1 MPMIL
6 TVSERAQ
13 HRPKE
18 RGAALISMLLISF
31 LLLAAG
37 GALIM
42 TTAMSATNAIDST
55 AEMQAYYAAQAG
67 LQATLNV
74 FRGNVAPNPLFDTS
88 SATASAN
95 YITFRKAVTAST
107 SNVSGDTNSARLS
120 RWLTYNSTYTD
131 RVLISSPYSP
141 LSGMAYSTA
150 ISDPDNSAQV
160 TYSTQGAFGSSS
172 AASTTT
178 KNYGNGNSK
187 VTVKF
192 DGQASTTINTS
203 GNSTLGSFTISGLG
217 SQSYTIPANET
228 FKLTIVQT
236 APFAMTTTISCTLSG
251 TISSTSGQLTITF
264 PTTSPANTNNLQ
276 GALYTRTANLFN
288 LPIDSTTPVAVAVTA
303 PEPTRLLAKVIGYGP
318 RAAKKQMQMLLNRF
332 AFDYTPSA
340 AITMRSADSV
350 TSTMT
355 FNIGNSSPSSYTG
368 NDNAG
373 GTNLPG
379 FAVTSGVDYTAA
391 QAQVTVANTNGTNV
405 TGNPAVQ
412 QISTSSLSSFLQ
424 TADSAR
430 ALVTQLRTVAQ
441 LQNRYYTTA
450 LPPSDFGATE
460 PNGLFTF
467 VDGNVDLPPQG
478 GAGLLVVT
486 GTLTMR
492 GSSSFNGVILV
503 LGTGQLI
510 RDGGGGGTS
519 LGSIVV
525 ASFASTGNFLAP
537 TFNTSGGG
545 NSTVSFDSEW
555 TRKALLG
562 TGPRVLGV
570 SEY

>member
-13 HRPKE
+13 QRPKE

-74 FRGNVAPNPLFDTS
+74 IRGNVAPNPLFDTS
-88 SATASAN
+88 SSTASAN
-95 YITFRKAVTAST
+95 MISFRKAVTAST
-107 SNVSGDTNSARLS
+107 SNISGDTNSPRLS
-120 RWLTYNSTYTD
+120 RWLTYDSTYTD

-150 ISDPDNSAQV
+150 ISDPDNSGQV
-160 TYSTQGAFGSSS
+160 IFSTQGAFGSSS
-172 AASTTT
+172 ASSTAT
-178 KNYGNGNSK
+178 KNFGNGNSK
-187 VTVKF
+187 VTVTF
-192 DGQASTTINTS
+192 TGQASTTINTS

-236 APFAMTTTISCTLSG
+236 APFATTTTLTCTLSG
-251 TISSTSGQLTITF
+251 TISSSSGQLTITF
-264 PTTSPANTNNLQ
+264 PSSSPANTNNLL
-276 GALYTRTANLFN
+276 GTLFARTATQYNLSSG
-288 LPIDSTTPVAVAVTA
+288 STSVAVAVTA
-303 PEPTRLLAKVIGYGP
+303 PEPTRLLVKVTGYGP
-318 RAAKKQMQMLLNRF
+318 RAAQKRMQMLLNRY

-340 AITMRSADSV
+340 AITMRGADSG
-350 TSTMT
+350 TSPMT
-355 FNIGNSSPSSYTG
+355 FGVGSSSQYSYTG
-368 NDNAG
+368 NDHSG

-379 FAVTSGVDYTAA
+379 FAVTNALDYTAA
-391 QAQVTVANTNGTNV
+391 VTLAPLNGSQVTGS
-405 TGNPAVQ
+405 PAVQ
-412 QISTSSLSSFLQ
+412 QVSTSSLSSFLQ

-430 ALVTQLRTVAQ
+430 ALVSQLRVTAQ
-441 LQNRYYTTA
+441 NQNRYFTSS
-450 LPPSDFGATE
+450 PSDFGASAT
-460 PNGLFTF
+460 NGLLTF
-467 VDGNVDLPPQG
+467 VDGDADLPPQG

-492 GSSSFNGVILV
+492 GSSEFKGIILV

-510 RDGGGGGTS
+510 RDGGGNGDS

-525 ASFASTGNFLAP
+525 ASFGSTGNFLAP
-537 TFNTSGGG
+537 TFNTNGGG
-545 NSTVSFDSEW
+545 NSSVSFDSDW
-555 TRKALLG
+555 TRRALIG
-562 TGPRVLGV
+562 GGPRVMGV

>member
-13 HRPKE
+13 LRPKE
-18 RGAALISMLLISF
+18 RGAALISVLLISF

-55 AEMQAYYAAQAG
+55 AETQAYYAAQAG
-67 LQATLNV
+67 LQSTLNV
-74 FRGNVAPNPLFDTS
+74 LRGNVSPYPLFDSS
-88 SATASAN
+88 SATAAGNS
-95 YITFRKAVTAST
+95 ITFRKAVTAST
-107 SNVSGDTNSARLS
+107 SNVSGDSNLPRLS
-120 RWLTYNSTYTD
+120 RWLSYDSTYD

-141 LSGMAYSTA
+141 LSGMAYSTL
-150 ISDPDNSAQV
+150 ISDPDNTAQV
-160 TYSTQGAFGSSS
+160 KFSTQGAFGSSS
-172 AASTTT
+172 AATTAS
-178 KNYGNGNSK
+178 KNFGNGNSK
-187 VTVKF
+187 VTVSF
-192 DGQASTTINTS
+192 TGQASTTIDTS

-217 SQSYTIPANET
+217 SQPYTIPANET

-236 APFAMTTTISCTLSG
+236 APWAMTTTISCTLAG
-251 TISSTSGQLTITF
+251 TISNSSGQLTITF
-264 PTTSPANTNNLQ
+264 PTSYPANTNNLQ
-276 GALYTRTANLFN
+276 GTLFTRSLGQFTLSSSAATSM
-288 LPIDSTTPVAVAVTA
+288 PVAVTA
-303 PEPTRLLAKVIGYGP
+303 PEPTRLLVKVTGFGP
-318 RAAKKQMQMLLNRF
+318 RGAKKQMQMLLNRF

-340 AITMRSADSV
+340 AITLHSADSG
-350 TSTMT
+350 TSAMT
-355 FNIGNSSPSSYTG
+355 FNIGSSSPSSYTG

-379 FAVTSGVDYTAA
+379 FAVTGGIDYTAA

-412 QISTSSLSSFLQ
+412 QVSTSSLSSFLQ
-424 TADSAR
+424 SADNAR
-430 ALVTQLRTVAQ
+430 ALVDQLRTVAQ
-441 LQNRYYTTA
+441 NQNRYYTTTS
-450 LPPSDFGATE
+450 PPSNFGAAE

-467 VDGNVDLPPQG
+467 VDGDVDLPPGG

-486 GTLTMR
+486 GILTMR
-492 GSSSFNGVILV
+492 GSASFNGVILV

-510 RDGGGGGTS
+510 RDGGGNGDS

-525 ASFASTGNFLAP
+525 ASFGSTGNFLAP
-537 TFNTSGGG
+537 TFNTNGGG
-545 NSTVSFDSEW
+545 NSTVSFDSDW
-555 TRKALLG
+555 TKKALIG
-562 TGPRVLGV
+562 AGPRVLGV